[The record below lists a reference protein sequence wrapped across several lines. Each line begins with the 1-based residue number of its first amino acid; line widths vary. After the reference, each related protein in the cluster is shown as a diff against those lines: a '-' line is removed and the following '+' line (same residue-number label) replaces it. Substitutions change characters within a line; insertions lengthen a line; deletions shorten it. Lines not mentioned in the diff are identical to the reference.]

1 MLVDLFILAAGRSAR
16 MGRPKPLV
24 ELGGMTLLER
34 AVRAGLASQVRH
46 VTVVTGS
53 AGREVERE
61 AERLGVTTVS
71 NLDFDA
77 GLSGSVKRAVQASS
91 SLERPSQAVLL
102 TVCDQ
107 PGLTAGVLD
116 SLIQAGFPERQNP
129 CTAACRYG
137 GITGVP
143 ALFPQKDWPRLLA
156 LTGDQGARPVL
167 AQLADQV
174 RTVHWPPG
182 VVNLNSP
189 ADVARFDLSSLEEPA
204 CRIMIPST

>member
-1 MLVDLFILAAGRSAR
+1 MLVDQFILAAGRSAR

-34 AVRAGLASQVRH
+34 VVRAGQASQVRH
-46 VTVVTGS
+46 VTVITGS
-53 AGREVERE
+53 AGQEVATE
-61 AERLGVTTVS
+61 AERLGVTTAS

-77 GLSGSVKRAVQASS
+77 GLSGSVKRAVQAASA
-91 SLERPSQAVLL
+91 LERPPQAVLL

-116 SLIQAGFPERQNP
+116 SLIQAGFPERQNR

-156 LTGDQGARPVL
+156 LTGDQGAGPVL

-182 VVNLNSP
+182 IVNLNSP
-189 ADVARFDLSSLEEPA
+189 ADVARFDLSSLQEPA